1 MRNKTKTHLMPH
13 HNPLS
18 KSNLLITGQIQV
30 DIRQL
35 QAKRFR
41 KHISFRKAFVSVH
54 FLGEKIAPL

>member
-1 MRNKTKTHLMPH
+1 MRNKTKTHLKPH

-35 QAKRFR
+35 QAKRFLENTYLLG
-41 KHISFRKAFVSVH
+41 KLLFLYIS
-54 FLGEKIAPL
+54 